1 MEVQN
6 IVGLHS
12 LWLPI
17 LVSSAFVFIL
27 SSIIHMMSPWHK
39 SDYPMVENQDKV
51 MDTLRSLNM
60 SPGDYMVPRPKDMSD
75 MKSAEFKAKAEKGP
89 RVVFT
94 ILPTGPVSMSG
105 NLIQWFLYTV
115 VVGIFAGYVAGRAL
129 GSGAHYLQVFRLVG
143 TTAFCA
149 YSLAL
154 AQYSIWYG
162 RSWMTTFKSMVDG
175 LIYAAFTAG
184 VFGWLWPR

>member
-1 MEVQN
+1 MEVQHF
-6 IVGLHS
+6 VGLHT
-12 LWLPI
+12 LWMPI
-17 LVSSAFVFIL
+17 LVSSALVFVL

-39 SDYPMVENQDKV
+39 SDYPKLENQDKA
-51 MDTLRSLNM
+51 MDAIRSLNI
-60 SPGDYMVPRPKDMSD
+60 SPGDYMIPRPNDMSD

-94 ILPTGPVSMSG
+94 ILPTGPVSMSA

-129 GSGAHYLQVFRLVG
+129 HKGAIYLEVFRIVG
-143 TTAFCA
+143 TVAFCA

-154 AQYSIWYG
+154 AQFSIWYG
-162 RSWMTTFKSMVDG
+162 RSWMTTFKSTVDG

-184 VFGWLWPR
+184 VFGWLWPK